1 MSRCLRA
8 LVLLAL
14 LVLCAKSATA
24 NVLSVDDYS
33 NFQNLFDS
41 RIRPLKH
48 DLSALILR
56 PPAGFATQAGLET
69 QNCII
74 RLALSLDGFTADLTT
89 VWREAGL
96 AGKMTDSRDET
107 FALAMLTIDAR
118 GFLANQENYRTM
130 LNSTLSKCSQDGA
143 TVAKGQ
149 EILRIYSDAAS
160 LVQSIVKKIGAGLP
174 Q

>member
-1 MSRCLRA
+1 
-8 LVLLAL
+8 
-14 LVLCAKSATA
+14 
-24 NVLSVDDYS
+24 
-33 NFQNLFDS
+33 
-41 RIRPLKH
+41 
-48 DLSALILR
+48 
-56 PPAGFATQAGLET
+56 
-69 QNCII
+69 
-74 RLALSLDGFTADLTT
+74 
-89 VWREAGL
+89 
-96 AGKMTDSRDET
+96 MTDSRDET